1 MLCPRCH
8 VANAATS
15 KYCRQ
20 CGASLHH
27 AIRQPPTR
35 PASLQPTQQAR
46 IYASF
51 ENFLYGITHIPI
63 DDTTRRE
70 QIETS
75 RAILQRHVQAGVS
88 QGLPL
93 QEAMLEYLRIRAHEK
108 ALRLPQTPVPVVLV
122 PHFQSISHP
131 GLQAL
136 VKGLA
141 VFPASTVVSPTS
153 HVLSEGTTSQNAKE
167 RFQALLWASQL
178 RLFIKQLAVAT
189 GERFDP
195 RYHEKEDTFTVYIMW
210 ERSHQTYNYIEV
222 RFDLDGTITIQDAS
236 IPLHVWQDNGSLV
249 EKMLEQAYRHPKIY
263 DAASHRKAEHNS
275 SVNW

>member
-15 KYCRQ
+15 TYCRQ
-20 CGASLHH
+20 CGATLYH
-27 AIRQPPTR
+27 AVQPPTQ

-51 ENFLYGITHIPI
+51 ENFLYGITQIPI

-70 QIETS
+70 QMETS

-122 PHFQSISHP
+122 PHFQHISHP

-136 VKGLA
+136 VNGLA
-141 VFPASTVVSPTS
+141 VFPASAVASPTS
-153 HVLSEGTTSQNAKE
+153 RGAHVLSEGMTSQNAKE
-167 RFQALLWASQL
+167 HFQALLRASQL
-178 RLFIKQLAVAT
+178 RLFIKQLAAAT
-189 GERFDP
+189 GVRFDP
-195 RYHEKEDTFTVYIMW
+195 HYLEKEDTFTVYIMW
-210 ERSHQTYNYIEV
+210 EQDHQMHNYIEV
-222 RFDLDGTITIQDAS
+222 RFDLDGTLTIQDVS
-236 IPLHVWQDNGSLV
+236 IPLHVWQDNRSII
-249 EKMLEQAYRHPKIY
+249 EKTLEQAYKDPKIH
-263 DAASHRKAEHNS
+263 DAASYWRSE
-275 SVNW
+275 